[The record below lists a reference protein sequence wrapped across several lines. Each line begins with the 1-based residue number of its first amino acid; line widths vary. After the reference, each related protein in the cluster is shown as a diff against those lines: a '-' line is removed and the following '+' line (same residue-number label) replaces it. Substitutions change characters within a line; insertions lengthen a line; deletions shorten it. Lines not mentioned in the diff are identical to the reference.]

1 MFVSLGVMR
10 VCLCVC
16 VFVCDEGVCMRGV
29 CVYHQ
34 GVSVCLCLCDFT
46 VRALFLYLW
55 MVCVCMC
62 VCAGLCLCVCVCGCV
77 SVCICVRVGGCVF
90 VKGRQ
95 LLHGVLVAN
104 EVVEEARCLRGPA
117 WCLK

>member
-1 MFVSLGVMR
+1 MCVRVCVCVYVCVG

-16 VFVCDEGVCMRGV
+16 V
-29 CVYHQ
+29 
-34 GVSVCLCLCDFT
+34 
-46 VRALFLYLW
+46 
-55 MVCVCMC
+55 CVC
-62 VCAGLCLCVCVCGCV
+62 
-77 SVCICVRVGGCVF
+77 RCVF

-117 WCLK
+117 WCLKWISKKPMIHCLGNSFFI

>member
-1 MFVSLGVMR
+1 MS
-10 VCLCVC
+10 
-16 VFVCDEGVCMRGV
+16 
-29 CVYHQ
+29 
-34 GVSVCLCLCDFT
+34 
-46 VRALFLYLW
+46 
-55 MVCVCMC
+55 VCMC
-62 VCAGLCLCVCVCGCV
+62 VCVCVCVY
-77 SVCICVRVGGCVF
+77 GCVF